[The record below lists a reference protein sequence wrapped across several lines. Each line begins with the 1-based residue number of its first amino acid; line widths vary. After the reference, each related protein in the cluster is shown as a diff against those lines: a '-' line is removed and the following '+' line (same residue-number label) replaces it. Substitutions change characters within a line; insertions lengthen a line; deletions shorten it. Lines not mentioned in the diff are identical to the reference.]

1 MSRQTTEP
9 EPPGEPWWTGP
20 VVRTQLSTGAA
31 KYIEFFVFG
40 LVEASFICTEFLQG
54 N

>member
-1 MSRQTTEP
+1 MS
-9 EPPGEPWWTGP
+9 PGGRAP